1 MADLN
6 SLYLSVVQI
15 RGELL
20 KNSNG
25 GIYSRRFEVIF
36 GDTYGSV
43 EAETLVRLSAPF
55 NEIYCLIN
63 AELEKFEIILQPKND
78 YYTSFKLISSLAHI
92 NIVNNSSLF
101 NFIVSPFDYAV
112 CDFHEMGLLP
122 ELSLNLFVCLGGGGA
137 ESSPSIKYTDLL
149 DCGSFCVRYIIL
161 KRVKPRDLSRLMSLR
176 KVDEETKRLEFLW
189 AQDQDTCLC
198 IDKKEIF
205 GRESAKED
213 REFYIKPCLYFN
225 ERLNN

>member
-1 MADLN
+1 MS

-25 GIYSRRFEVIF
+25 GIFSRRFEMIF
-36 GDTYGSV
+36 GDTIGSV
-43 EAETLVRLSAPF
+43 EAETLVRLSAPL

-63 AELEKFEIILQPKND
+63 AELEKFEIILQPKLD

-101 NFIVSPFDYAV
+101 NLIVSPFDYAV

-137 ESSPSIKYTDLL
+137 ESRPSSPSRKYTGLL
-149 DCGSFCVRYIIL
+149 DCGSFRVRYIIL
-161 KRVKPRDLSRLMSLR
+161 KRVKPRDLPRLESLKR
-176 KVDEETKRLEFLW
+176 VDEETKRLEFLW
-189 AQDQDTCLC
+189 VQDEDTCLC
-198 IDKKEIF
+198 VDKKEMF